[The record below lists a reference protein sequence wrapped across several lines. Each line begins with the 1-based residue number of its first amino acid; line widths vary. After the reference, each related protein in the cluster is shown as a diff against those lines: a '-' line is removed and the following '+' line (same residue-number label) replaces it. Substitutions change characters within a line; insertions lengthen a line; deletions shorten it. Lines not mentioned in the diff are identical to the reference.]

1 MSDDGSRSSRQSSS
15 PSPLL
20 ILPIAHLDVDT
31 ELCKI
36 IPSRGIEIVEKNPS
50 LTKWL
55 KEEFIRRF
63 ADFKAIEGQFD
74 LLSSPFTCDIET
86 ATEELQMELI
96 DLQADNS
103 LRGCL
108 KVNHWSSFIHL
119 CIQKSFNLKFF
130 ARKMFVLFAS
140 TYNCEQTFSIMK
152 VNKSKN
158 RSLLTDSNL
167 QSVLRISTSN
177 LTPNLNK
184 LVNDCSQIYHS
195 H

>member
-1 MSDDGSRSSRQSSS
+1 MKLKLFAKQLNEQNFVHF
-15 PSPLL
+15 PLL
-20 ILPIAHLDVDT
+20 KTQAVTQALSDKYSSQLMA
-31 ELCKI
+31 
-36 IPSRGIEIVEKNPS
+36 
-50 LTKWL
+50 L

-74 LLSSPFTCDIET
+74 FLSSPFACDIET

-103 LRGCL
+103 LKRMFESKPL
-108 KVNHWSSFIHL
+108 VEFYSSLHSEKF
-119 CIQKSFNLKFF
+119 QNLKKI

-140 TYNCEQTFSIMK
+140 TYICEQTFSIMK
-152 VNKSKN
+152 VNKSKT

-177 LTPNLNK
+177 LTPNFNK
-184 LVNDCSQIYHS
+184 LVNDCSQMHHS
-195 H
+195 LT